1 MTILLMGILAGGSV
15 AFITSSTQTYYD
27 TAMRNQLSAVG
38 RITVNKIERA
48 INEAVPNS
56 IRVRASTSNDEQC
69 LEFLPAIASSY
80 YSDAPFL
87 SPGGT
92 TVSVIHLPVTTG
104 GAYAVIYPMAAADI
118 YQKSNPGPLATVASV
133 TAQSM
138 TLFPSHQFSSSSP
151 GNRIYYAAEPES
163 YCLTRGK
170 LYRYRK
176 LTAAS
181 ANYSIRTLQCL
192 PSDADCLPTVP
203 PDRAL
208 IADSIDNETTPI
220 DAFEFQPA
228 GLANTGLFRLNLNF
242 SNGSEALMIRHEI
255 QIKNVQ

>member
-1 MTILLMGILAGGSV
+1 
-15 AFITSSTQTYYD
+15 
-27 TAMRNQLSAVG
+27 
-38 RITVNKIERA
+38 
-48 INEAVPNS
+48 
-56 IRVRASTSNDEQC
+56 
-69 LEFLPAIASSY
+69 
-80 YSDAPFL
+80 L

-118 YQKSNPGPLATVASV
+118 YQKSNPGPLATVACV
-133 TAQSM
+133 TAQAM
-138 TLFPSHQFSSSSP
+138 TLSPSHKFRSSSP

>member
-48 INEAVPNS
+48 INKAVPNS

-104 GAYAVIYPMAAADI
+104 GAYAVIYPMAAGGYLSKI
-118 YQKSNPGPLATVASV
+118 KPGSSCNGCKCYRAIDDVIS
-133 TAQSM
+133 QS
-138 TLFPSHQFSSSSP
+138 
-151 GNRIYYAAEPES
+151 
-163 YCLTRGK
+163 
-170 LYRYRK
+170 
-176 LTAAS
+176 
-181 ANYSIRTLQCL
+181 SI
-192 PSDADCLPTVP
+192 
-203 PDRAL
+203 
-208 IADSIDNETTPI
+208 
-220 DAFEFQPA
+220 
-228 GLANTGLFRLNLNF
+228 
-242 SNGSEALMIRHEI
+242 
-255 QIKNVQ
+255 